1 MNHKQSILQELE
13 SHLDRQEQ
21 FLDSFIDSGS
31 EQDLFIASYI
41 HGHFSV
47 VAVNFLNTI
56 QTSSESRLSSLTETD
71 VLNSFNL
78 ELKDSVNQA
87 ISKGEL
93 EQSDAKLVLNK
104 LNQLFQ
110 F

>member
-1 MNHKQSILQELE
+1 MNHKQSILLTLE
-13 SHLDRQEQ
+13 SYLDRQEQ

-31 EQDLFIASYI
+31 EQELFIASYI

-47 VAVNFLNTI
+47 VGVNFLNTI
-56 QTSSESRLSSLTETD
+56 QTSSESRLASLNETD

-87 ISKGEL
+87 INKGEL